1 MSKVPRRFGVSPS
14 SSGRPPQNVRVKPET
29 TGNLMTLLVH
39 NTELFLIFLFICRI
53 DSRKMFASIRDGWLP
68 LSKYLTRE
76 QSYVCESK
84 KKKGITNIRNRFVLF
99 SYRRMFRI
107 NGSRKFHNILKIS
120 VWVSLQVYP
129 RVLQY
134 LSFFARF
141 ARATSAFRKFAYN
154 AHAFHVE
161 NKRECKSQVYM
172 RHYLNCSL
180 ENVMVFSAQANLAS
194 TNRYSLWKTTYV
206 YYDGWFV

>member
-1 MSKVPRRFGVSPS
+1 MSKVTRRFGVSPS

-107 NGSRKFHNILKIS
+107 NGSRKFHNILKNFRLGVASGIS
-120 VWVSLQVYP
+120 ESFAISF
-129 RVLQY
+129 VLCTICTCNI
-134 LSFFARF
+134 SF
-141 ARATSAFRKFAYN
+141 S
-154 AHAFHVE
+154 
-161 NKRECKSQVYM
+161 
-172 RHYLNCSL
+172 
-180 ENVMVFSAQANLAS
+180 
-194 TNRYSLWKTTYV
+194 
-206 YYDGWFV
+206 